1 MYVGICCHAENT
13 APIFTFTFV
22 YDNRNKMVVNP
33 QKFDSEHPL
42 LVDEDRLERIADVM
56 YAKIQQTLFGGSRGR
71 RPRIGREEPSDSNAQ
86 EKILAGTAF
95 SADDV
100 LSEAL
105 TGLLQYSPQRLR
117 GTWEGLA
124 VRIAEYKAI
133 DAIRASKA
141 GLRGTDHRPPLQLIS
156 GDIETEGPEGEKEPT
171 ILETLPGNWHDP
183 EAEFMVKQDVLKL
196 RDLAREMLNG
206 RDQDVFFAI
215 HFLGLNRSEVGN
227 KFGMTGQR
235 AGQIYN
241 AALRELEAHP
251 DYPF

>member
-1 MYVGICCHAENT
+1 
-13 APIFTFTFV
+13 
-22 YDNRNKMVVNP
+22 MVVNP

-42 LVDEDRLERIADVM
+42 LADRDRLDRIADVM
-56 YAKIQQTLFGGSRGR
+56 YAKIQQTLFGESRGR
-71 RPRIGREEPSDSNAQ
+71 RPRIGRDEPSDSKAQ
-86 EKILAGTAF
+86 ERILAGNSV

-105 TGLLQYSPQRLR
+105 IGLLQYSPQRLR

-141 GLRGTDHRPPLQLIS
+141 RLRGTDHRPPLQLIS

-171 ILETLPGNWHDP
+171 LLETVAGNWRDP

-206 RDQDVFFAI
+206 RDQEVFFAI
-215 HFLGLNRSEVGN
+215 HFLGLNRSEAGN

-241 AALRELEAHP
+241 AAVRELEAHP